1 MKKVLIVDDDQVL
14 AETWMMGLKSA
25 GFDVITAMNGN
36 EGITK
41 TLSHKPDVVLLDQ
54 IMPDMQGNQVL
65 ATLKQDPQTHK
76 VPVILISNYNQ
87 PEVMIEAMQH
97 GAADYL
103 LKYETELEHLV
114 ERINAVVM

>member
-25 GFDVITAMNGN
+25 GFDVITAVNGN
-36 EGITK
+36 DGISK
-41 TLSHKPDVVLLDQ
+41 TVAHKPDVIILDQ

-65 ATLKQDPQTHK
+65 ATLKRDPQTHR
-76 VPVILISNYNQ
+76 VPVILVSNYNQ

-97 GAADYL
+97 GAVDYL
-103 LKYETELEHLV
+103 LKYETEIGHLV
-114 ERINAVVM
+114 ERINAVVV